1 MRDLLFTLPRAQM
14 KEVLNDYAKKV
25 PAPLNTQF
33 PDRQGKEE
41 AVHAYRARK
50 QQKMKTP
57 LYPSGKFGVVISSCM
72 GVKYCIICQSLSEC
86 SISFYYTL

>member
-14 KEVLNDYAKKV
+14 KEVLNYYAKKV

-41 AVHAYRARK
+41 AVHA
-50 QQKMKTP
+50 
-57 LYPSGKFGVVISSCM
+57 
-72 GVKYCIICQSLSEC
+72 
-86 SISFYYTL
+86 